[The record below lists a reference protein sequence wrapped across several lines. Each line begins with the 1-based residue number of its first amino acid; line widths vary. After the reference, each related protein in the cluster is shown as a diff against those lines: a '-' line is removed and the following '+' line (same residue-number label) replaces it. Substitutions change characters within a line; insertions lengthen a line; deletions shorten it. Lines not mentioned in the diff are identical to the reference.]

1 MQATCTINYSEE
13 LSKYIWTTA
22 GKTLFQKD
30 GSIAKCFKTVICYSS
45 SLIFDKNASG
55 LYHKL

>member
-30 GSIAKCFKTVICYSS
+30 GSIAKAMLV
-45 SLIFDKNASG
+45 L
-55 LYHKL
+55 